1 MIHPEDLALSQDL
14 MKKHLENPEV
24 PFDLVVRYFHKNKSI
39 VWVRCKGIAI
49 RDTFGKPIRMLGVHL
64 ILSASFLRQFQ
75 TDEEEIGKDELF
87 LKDSNFSSSKE
98 GTNETCTENKFFGHL
113 YESDVKDVNI
123 EAFFKEVSERVEL
136 TNQIRSK
143 NEFLETLINNI
154 EDSVLIFNEQLQLI
168 FSNKQFEKIIGYKIE
183 KYPLDFIECLNF
195 IHPDHIDF
203 VFNTY
208 NNARLNKE
216 KNITEQHKAN
226 NADGKLIWLEDH
238 VTFEY
243 DSDLNY
249 KRAYIVSRDIT
260 ERKLIEISLEQESF
274 KRKEIAEMLVE
285 ERELGKEQ
293 LYINLKESVES
304 ILIDSK
310 NDLEVSGHLNN
321 KYIQVAY
328 QHLVSALEEVQKIVL
343 ESSSQFIFE
352 GDFVVGVANYFN
364 MINSSSK
371 VLFEVQNQLAMPIDI
386 TESKKKHLFRI
397 CQELAQNASKH
408 TNATK
413 MRFRFKQENGKLILI
428 VKDNG
433 EGIGDF
439 KITGGIGIKNI
450 FNRVYLMNGTIRFF
464 YFRKT
469 GLAIYISL
477 DTNNN

>member
-1 MIHPEDLALSQDL
+1 M
-14 MKKHLENPEV
+14 
-24 PFDLVVRYFHKNKSI
+24 
-39 VWVRCKGIAI
+39 
-49 RDTFGKPIRMLGVHL
+49 
-64 ILSASFLRQFQ
+64 
-75 TDEEEIGKDELF
+75 
-87 LKDSNFSSSKE
+87 
-98 GTNETCTENKFFGHL
+98 
-113 YESDVKDVNI
+113 
-123 EAFFKEVSERVEL
+123 
-136 TNQIRSK
+136 
-143 NEFLETLINNI
+143 
-154 EDSVLIFNEQLQLI
+154 
-168 FSNKQFEKIIGYKIE
+168 
-183 KYPLDFIECLNF
+183 
-195 IHPDHIDF
+195 
-203 VFNTY
+203 FNTY